1 MTGDKERLRIYSLG
15 HFSLYFGEEPVTEAD
30 GGMSKTW
37 NLFKYLL
44 THREQSIPGEVI
56 TEVFW
61 PGAAWQKSR
70 HSLYNSVYR
79 LRSVLESDRS
89 PYDSSS
95 LFLIRD
101 GMYSFNRHAD
111 YWLDAAEFEDLC
123 SRAREVSDDD
133 EQAAIKLYRKAL
145 RLYRGDYLA
154 ENFYDDWVK
163 GAQNRYRSL
172 YKKAVLECSDL
183 LLDAEIFDEVRDIC
197 ERALE
202 VEPLDEDIQIRLIE
216 SLIEA
221 GNLRDA
227 KTHYERFSSL
237 IYQESGILPSKR
249 MRSLYQKIQV
259 NAGGTAAT
267 DLETIQELL
276 DQRDDDG
283 GGGAYFC
290 DQDSFHRMYNLER
303 KRMARTG
310 LSAFLVKID
319 LSRKDLT
326 LPSMKELNRAAAE
339 LQEVLLRTL
348 RRGDVVS
355 RWNDTQYLLVL
366 PMVNGSDIRKVVK
379 RIGDQFKKQYTG
391 PVVLRIRETAISP
404 ENTEFHR
411 VQEKI

>member
-1 MTGDKERLRIYSLG
+1 MAAGKDKLRIYSLG
-15 HFSLYFGEEPVTEAD
+15 HFSLFYGDEPIAEAD

-37 NLFKYLL
+37 NLFKYLM
-44 THREQSIPGEVI
+44 THREQAIPGEVI

-70 HSLYNSVYR
+70 HSLYNSIYR
-79 LRSVLESDRS
+79 LRSILESDRS

-111 YWLDAAEFEDLC
+111 YWLDAAEFEELC
-123 SRAREVSDDD
+123 GRARDMGD
-133 EQAAIKLYRKAL
+133 EDEEAAIKLYRKAL

-172 YKKAVLECSDL
+172 YKKAVLESCDL
-183 LLDAEIFDEVRDIC
+183 LLEREVFGEVQEICR
-197 ERALE
+197 RALE

-216 SLIEA
+216 SLIED
-221 GNLRDA
+221 GNLREA
-227 KTHYERFSSL
+227 KGCYEQFSSL
-237 IYQESGILPSKR
+237 IYQESGILPSKK

-259 NAGGTAAT
+259 SAGGTAAT

-276 DQRDDDG
+276 DQRDD

-303 KRMARTG
+303 KRMSRTG
-310 LSAFLVKID
+310 LSAYLVKID
-319 LSRKDLT
+319 LTRKDLT
-326 LPSMKELNRAAAE
+326 LPSAKELNRAAAE
-339 LQEVLLRTL
+339 LQEVLRRML

-355 RWNDTQYLLVL
+355 RWNDTQFLVVL
-366 PMVNGSDIRKVVK
+366 PMVDAVNIRKVVK
-379 RIGDQFKKQYTG
+379 RVGEEFGSQYRGT
-391 PVVLRIRETAISP
+391 VVLRMRETPISP
-404 ENTEFHR
+404 EDTEFNR